1 MTIEFHCDCGKKLGV
16 GDEHAGKR
24 VKCPACLNALVVPE
38 LSAEDAAYRALME
51 APAPP
56 PEAIRATRPAYGAP
70 TEDRPPAPPPPL
82 VRHSSPSERNLAG
95 YEPETKRR
103 KPKRSPQEEYPE
115 YDQPRRP
122 RFALSSGMIGGIL
135 GMLAGAALL
144 IVGLL
149 LGRIIIWSV
158 VIFVVGFISTV
169 KGLLGHSE
177 D

>member
-1 MTIEFHCDCGKKLGV
+1 MTIEFYCDCGKKLGV

-24 VKCPACLNALVVPE
+24 VKCPVCLNALTVPE
-38 LSAEDAAYRALME
+38 LSAEDAAYRVLME

-56 PEAIRATRPAYGAP
+56 PEAIRATRPSYGEP
-70 TEDRPPAPPPPL
+70 TGDRQPASPPPK
-82 VRHSSPSERNLAG
+82 VRQSSSSERNLAG

-103 KPKRSPQEEYPE
+103 KPKRSPQEDYPE

-122 RFALSSGMIGGIL
+122 RFALSSGMIGGIV

-144 IVGLL
+144 IVGLM
-149 LGRIIIWSV
+149 LGRIIILSV
-158 VIFVVGFISTV
+158 VIFVVGFITTV